1 MLKEPFQ
8 RRLGNA
14 HDCRLLELGN
24 PNASQFCG
32 PSIFGDMGFRCWL
45 SWQSAVAAAVICK
58 WATGRQVHLYTYS
71 DEIPHPGLCAL
82 AEATSAMGASL
93 RIIGLSKRPGYL
105 LIFSHSP
112 TLKFLM
118 LQDAVEYELSIGR
131 IAPDDLMIF
140 VDGHDVF
147 LQRPLSELVAA
158 YERRWPN
165 SSPYLISGEK
175 NCWPWPHSDPS
186 HGEWDPGLVVKE
198 NSSWVV
204 NRWLRLVPR
213 DFCRV
218 VAREGPYPYPNIGSS
233 MGPVSLMLEVLR
245 RNNRI
250 VLDEDVNDQGA
261 MWLVVLRH
269 AVELNIEI
277 DQNAEIF
284 MNMLQYRKGD
294 LEREPCGIRG
304 QENGALKGDWF
315 VPANDQDAFHDRR
328 DRSPPQ
334 NMLTNTTPAILH
346 FNGPAH
352 EDNTWT
358 NCYHAFAQEFRATG
372 AGHTFF
378 DVDHGMYVSTDHIC
392 DYGSFFH
399 INDFHVH
406 PLNEQLLMFLEDFY
420 QLPVDPGLLAWRAK
434 SGTVSDELRLGKE
447 EDLHRQSPHLHEVLS
462 RASRQR

>member
-1 MLKEPFQ
+1 MLGSLWRLA
-8 RRLGNA
+8 RR
-14 HDCRLLELGN
+14 
-24 PNASQFCG
+24 P
-32 PSIFGDMGFRCWL
+32 
-45 SWQSAVAAAVICK
+45 VAAGAAILSC
-58 WATGRQVHLYTYS
+58 AGARQVHLYTYS
-71 DEIPHPGLCAL
+71 DEVPHPGLCAL
-82 AEATSAMGASL
+82 AEATAEMGASL
-93 RIIGLSKRPGYL
+93 RVIGLSKKPGYL

-118 LQDAVEYELSIGR
+118 LQDAVEYEMQIGR
-131 IAPDDLMIF
+131 IAADDLMIF

-158 YERRWPN
+158 YERRWPRR
-165 SSPYLISGEK
+165 SPYVISGEK

-186 HGEWDPGLVVKE
+186 HGEWDPGLVVAE
-198 NSSWVV
+198 NSSWLV

-233 MGPVSLMLEVLR
+233 MGPVSKMLEVLR

-269 AVELNIEI
+269 AVELDIEI

-284 MNMLQYRKGD
+284 MNMLQYREGD

-304 QENGALKGDWF
+304 QANDALNGDWF
-315 VPANDQDAFHDRR
+315 ASASGEDAARLGR
-328 DRSPPQ
+328 ERLPPR
-334 NMLTNTTPAILH
+334 NVLTNTSPSIVH

-352 EDNTWT
+352 EDSTWT
-358 NCYHAFAQEFRATG
+358 NCYHAFAQEFRASG
-372 AGHTFF
+372 AGHAFF

-392 DYGSFFH
+392 DYGSFYH
-399 INDFHVH
+399 IDNFHVH
-406 PLNEQLLMFLEDFY
+406 PLNQQLLLFLEDFY

-434 SGTVSDELRLGKE
+434 SGTVSDETRLGKE
-447 EDLHRQSPHLHEVLS
+447 EELHRQSPHLYQALNP
-462 RASRQR
+462 ASGRQS